1 MKGGTTT
8 EAMVD
13 FTGGCTEIYDL
24 KSDDCPKDLM
34 TIVLKA
40 YQRHSMMG
48 CSIGIVAINCPILL
62 KCVKFQKS
70 LKNPKMQL

>member
-1 MKGGTTT
+1 
-8 EAMVD
+8 MVD

-48 CSIGIVAINCPILL
+48 CSIGIVAQLSN
-62 KCVKFQKS
+62 FAKS
-70 LKNPKMQL
+70 LKNAQNAFTLCSSNWINILRITL